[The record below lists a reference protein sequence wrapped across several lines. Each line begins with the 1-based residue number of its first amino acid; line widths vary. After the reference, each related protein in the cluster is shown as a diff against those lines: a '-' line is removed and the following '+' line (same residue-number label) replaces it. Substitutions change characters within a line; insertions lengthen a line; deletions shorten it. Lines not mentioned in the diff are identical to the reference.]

1 MRVKDIAVLSFA
13 ETAQRL
19 LVIYIREALGQP
31 RAAAWFE
38 GTWTGDHRRWTLA
51 HAGYA
56 GSNNN
61 MGQEVD
67 WRDMKKEVAP
77 SVTLGTHMGALVG
90 LIEQLGDEERAY
102 LAKTVANLFPRMQ
115 KISKPIYD
123 RMQSCHYNT
132 LRLSFILST
141 ITSKSKSS
149 HAEWDAITESIH
161 MSGESAV
168 PLHLKI
174 RAYHVDIARGDKRP
188 PGLKMSDIISIVVP
202 RQKYLRAIDPDG
214 TRPFEEVKAEVK
226 AAAQRYYH
234 LVQLDDTSAKHR
246 AEVERGL
253 ISGLDVYDAFHLIT
267 RQPGWGKV
275 DERVMLSDDEEED
288 EEVGE
293 AEAEAEEEEE
303 EDKKK
308 PPPQIEASCSCRWC
322 CKWTVCEHTALFASV
337 FSPKYRVPGKLI
349 AATPALRKK
358 TNSIRGLAGVR
369 RKRALAELRQQKA
382 KSASKL
388 TYMDRPQPRRPMLPE
403 PEPAA
408 EPAPAA
414 EAFVIPTPNSMP
426 PSDDEVLLDFL
437 WSWLIL
443 TVARARLSSS

>member
-1 MRVKDIAVLSFA
+1 MSVKDIAVLSFA

-19 LVIYIREALGQP
+19 LVIYIREVLGQP

-38 GTWTGDHRRWTLA
+38 GTWTGDHRHWTLA

-132 LRLSFILST
+132 LRLSFILTT
-141 ITSKSKSS
+141 ITSKTRVA

-174 RAYHVDIARGDKRP
+174 RA
-188 PGLKMSDIISIVVP
+188 
-202 RQKYLRAIDPDG
+202 
-214 TRPFEEVKAEVK
+214 
-226 AAAQRYYH
+226 
-234 LVQLDDTSAKHR
+234 
-246 AEVERGL
+246 
-253 ISGLDVYDAFHLIT
+253 
-267 RQPGWGKV
+267 
-275 DERVMLSDDEEED
+275 
-288 EEVGE
+288 
-293 AEAEAEEEEE
+293 
-303 EDKKK
+303 
-308 PPPQIEASCSCRWC
+308 
-322 CKWTVCEHTALFASV
+322 
-337 FSPKYRVPGKLI
+337 
-349 AATPALRKK
+349 
-358 TNSIRGLAGVR
+358 
-369 RKRALAELRQQKA
+369 
-382 KSASKL
+382 
-388 TYMDRPQPRRPMLPE
+388 
-403 PEPAA
+403 
-408 EPAPAA
+408 
-414 EAFVIPTPNSMP
+414 
-426 PSDDEVLLDFL
+426 
-437 WSWLIL
+437 
-443 TVARARLSSS
+443 

>member
-1 MRVKDIAVLSFA
+1 
-13 ETAQRL
+13 
-19 LVIYIREALGQP
+19 
-31 RAAAWFE
+31 
-38 GTWTGDHRRWTLA
+38 
-51 HAGYA
+51 
-56 GSNNN
+56 

-102 LAKTVANLFPRMQ
+102 LAKTVANLFSRMQ

-188 PGLKMSDIISIVVP
+188 PGLKMSDILSMVVP
-202 RQKYLRAIDPDG
+202 RQKYLKSIDPDG

-226 AAAQRYYH
+226 AMAQRYYH
-234 LVQLDDTSAKHR
+234 LVQLDDISAKHR

-253 ISGLDVYDAFHLIT
+253 ISALDVYDAFHLIT

-288 EEVGE
+288 DEVGE
-293 AEAEAEEEEE
+293 AVAEAEEEEE

-322 CKWTVCEHTALFASV
+322 CK
-337 FSPKYRVPGKLI
+337 
-349 AATPALRKK
+349 
-358 TNSIRGLAGVR
+358 
-369 RKRALAELRQQKA
+369 
-382 KSASKL
+382 
-388 TYMDRPQPRRPMLPE
+388 
-403 PEPAA
+403 
-408 EPAPAA
+408 
-414 EAFVIPTPNSMP
+414 
-426 PSDDEVLLDFL
+426 
-437 WSWLIL
+437 
-443 TVARARLSSS
+443 